1 MRFRLRAVV
10 SLDNFLNA
18 VNSGYLKERKSLFNP
33 EYFLGVANV
42 LGRLNIRFSQNR
54 DYFSRGI
61 VGFEIFGYF
70 VDLFRRFS
78 RDWRR

>member
-42 LGRLNIRFSQNR
+42 LGRLSI
-54 DYFSRGI
+54 
-61 VGFEIFGYF
+61 
-70 VDLFRRFS
+70 
-78 RDWRR
+78 